1 MALRDEAMIVRL
13 SISQW
18 TARKFDKGVTQ
29 RVANDYGTAADVGR
43 YNKILIAQDAIKV
56 ITQAVSNARAFH
68 YENTLPWDDAGG
80 RILPSANF
88 LAYSKRMREFK
99 AEFDK
104 AVHAFVS
111 NYDEYREEARRR
123 LSGMFKEED
132 YPGQLQIKRKYGYST
147 DIEPI
152 PSSADF
158 RVSVSVKDSNRIK
171 KELEARVKD
180 REAEAMKDL
189 YLRLNKTIGH
199 FYEKLADVDAIF
211 RDSLVENV
219 VELVNLLP
227 RLNVAGDPELEK
239 LRKETQKK
247 LCAFEPEQLRE
258 DAGARSKAADDA
270 KAILDKMS
278 GYIGK

>member
-1 MALRDEAMIVRL
+1 MLRDEAMIVRL

-18 TARKFDKGVTQ
+18 TARKFDRGVTQ
-29 RVANDYGTAADVGR
+29 KVANDYGTTADVGR
-43 YNKILIAQDAIKV
+43 YNKILVAQDAIKE
-56 ITQAVSNARAFH
+56 ITQTVSNVRAFH

-88 LAYSKRMREFK
+88 LVYSKRMREFK

-104 AVHAFVS
+104 AVQAFVS
-111 NYDEYREEARRR
+111 NYDEYRGEARRR
-123 LSGMFKEED
+123 LGGMFKLGD
-132 YPGQLQIKRKYGYST
+132 YPGHLEVRRKYSCST

-152 PSSADF
+152 PSSTDF

-171 KELEARVKD
+171 KELEARVKE

-189 YLRLNKTIGH
+189 YFRLNKVIGH
-199 FYEKLADVDAIF
+199 FYEKLTDGDAIF

-239 LRKETQKK
+239 IRKETQKK
-247 LCAFEPEQLRE
+247 LCAFEPEQLRGDVE
-258 DAGARSKAADDA
+258 ARSKAADDA
-270 KAILDKMS
+270 KAILDKMA